1 MNGKTL
7 QNQNLDNIV
16 IGRETINRADG
27 TPKESVRFAGKGID
41 TVSSPDASGTL
52 TLQEYNVANGVN
64 VTDANNELK
73 GLVVIKRASPTS
85 SLFNVEGQENASA
98 PSNIAKS
105 TGSDLNTRIF
115 GNKYRDVSNTAAENS
130 VRFVANKD
138 ANGNYV
144 IVNDAATPTNPL
156 VGANNKSS
164 FKTIRLD
171 NVQYGR
177 VTSNLDKLNTVS
189 DIDGITYYE
198 SKISSAKDRQAGL
211 KGTVDTYFYRGTKET
226 DIGQMNDL
234 KAASGNIAYAGHA
247 LMYGIDNSYHGPLG
261 DPNSNAFGDGDKAVA
276 GQGNYVQANLS
287 LADRKLTG
295 NIFNVWEVT
304 PNVNG
309 VLSDTNVYKEDKLVK
324 FEGTVF
330 GNTAKGTSQL
340 AYGPNKDL
348 GTFKGTF
355 FGKDGAELGGAVNS
369 VTDAYGAP
377 AWGGVFGAQKV
388 VTPKIPEGPKPGGNA
403 NQTE

>member
-1 MNGKTL
+1 M
-7 QNQNLDNIV
+7 
-16 IGRETINRADG
+16 
-27 TPKESVRFAGKGID
+27 
-41 TVSSPDASGTL
+41 
-52 TLQEYNVANGVN
+52 
-64 VTDANNELK
+64 
-73 GLVVIKRASPTS
+73 
-85 SLFNVEGQENASA
+85 FNVEGQENASA

-105 TGSDLNTRIF
+105 TGSNLNTRIF

-138 ANGNYV
+138 ASGNYV
-144 IVNDAATPTNPL
+144 IVNDATTPL
-156 VGANNKSS
+156 VDKANKSS
-164 FKTIRLD
+164 FKTIKLD

-177 VTSNLDKLNTVS
+177 VTSNLDKLDTVS
-189 DIDGITYYE
+189 DVDGITYYE
-198 SKISSAKDRQAGL
+198 SKISTAPDRQAGL

-276 GQGNYVQANLS
+276 GQGNFVQANLN

-309 VLSDTNVYKEDKLVK
+309 VLSPTNVYKEDKLVN

-355 FGKDGAELGGAVNS
+355 FGDKAQELGGAVNS
-369 VTDAYGAP
+369 VTDQYGAP
-377 AWGGVFGAQKV
+377 AWGGVFGAQQV
-388 VTPKIPEGPKPGGNA
+388 AVPTTPTPTSPGGNA